1 MNTIKFNTIV
11 LHQVVPGQISNFEDI
26 TTQAFF
32 HILNRSE
39 KNIFSIDEVY
49 KLHAKQDKLPI
60 CLTFDDGFLSD
71 HDIVLPALKERE
83 YKATF
88 FIVQDY
94 IGKDGYME
102 KDHIIELS
110 NAGMQIG
117 SHSKTH
123 PNFLK
128 IDTKAKEYE
137 LSSSKSFLEELIG
150 KEVTTFS
157 FPYGFIDKS
166 SIDAVFA
173 AGYKYC
179 CSSKHGLCSINSN
192 VIARNSINAS
202 FSYEKISK
210 DLSPT
215 LKKQLYWLSEDL
227 TKSSLKYMSPR
238 FYNKIRGLITKF
250 Q

>member
-1 MNTIKFNTIV
+1 MNTIKFNTLV

-150 KEVTTFS
+150 QEVTTFS

-179 CSSKHGLCSINSN
+179 CTSKHGLCSIDSD
-192 VIARNSINAS
+192 VIPRNSINGRT
-202 FSYEKISK
+202 KISQIYK
-210 DLSPT
+210 NMRPSIATRLS
-215 LKKQLYWLSEDL
+215 WSAEDVV
-227 TKSSLKYMSPR
+227 KSKFKNYAPEI
-238 FYNKIRGLITKF
+238 YPKIRDFISKF
-250 Q
+250 